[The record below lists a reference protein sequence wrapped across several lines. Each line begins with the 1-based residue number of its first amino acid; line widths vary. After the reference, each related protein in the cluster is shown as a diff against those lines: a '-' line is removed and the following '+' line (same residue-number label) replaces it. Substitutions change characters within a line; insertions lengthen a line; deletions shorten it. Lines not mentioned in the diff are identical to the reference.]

1 LTEAPTIG
9 IGRLLKEG
17 GRFFIPHHQRDY
29 SWTEDQLEQ
38 LFEDILD
45 AEASQHTEYFIGL
58 MVFMDQ
64 EEDERTST
72 ILDGQQRLAS
82 TIIILSAIRTWLRG
96 QGYST
101 DADQIQQEYIA
112 SREFGEQ
119 DWEPNLVLNAS
130 NNDTFERRVVRDS
143 AVEDVKREL
152 QGLNRYD
159 PNRRLLEAIVYYRTC
174 VEGLGNSSHSIAA
187 GAERLFRLLR
197 YIRDSVKVVRL
208 SVPNEANA
216 YTVFETLNDR
226 GLDLSVLDL
235 IKNHLFGKAGNQA
248 SLRHMQ
254 GQWAQMTGNLT
265 DVRADDFIKA
275 WWISRYGR
283 IQNPHLFGRFRARVP
298 SRSEARAASKDM
310 LATSEKYA
318 ALGVPDDP
326 IWRQYSSET
335 REHVGNLRLIGG
347 QQVHPV
353 MLSALDKFPDREV
366 ERLMRLLEVLIVR
379 YQLIGGGRTGRLEIE
394 VLSKVVD
401 RTP

>member
-1 LTEAPTIG
+1 MTEAPTIG

-130 NNDTFERRVVRDS
+130 NNDTFERRS
-143 AVEDVKREL
+143 CT
-152 QGLNRYD
+152 
-159 PNRRLLEAIVYYRTC
+159 RLCCRGCEA
-174 VEGLGNSSHSIAA
+174 
-187 GAERLFRLLR
+187 
-197 YIRDSVKVVRL
+197 
-208 SVPNEANA
+208 
-216 YTVFETLNDR
+216 
-226 GLDLSVLDL
+226 
-235 IKNHLFGKAGNQA
+235 
-248 SLRHMQ
+248 
-254 GQWAQMTGNLT
+254 
-265 DVRADDFIKA
+265 
-275 WWISRYGR
+275 
-283 IQNPHLFGRFRARVP
+283 
-298 SRSEARAASKDM
+298 
-310 LATSEKYA
+310 
-318 ALGVPDDP
+318 
-326 IWRQYSSET
+326 
-335 REHVGNLRLIGG
+335 
-347 QQVHPV
+347 
-353 MLSALDKFPDREV
+353 
-366 ERLMRLLEVLIVR
+366 
-379 YQLIGGGRTGRLEIE
+379 
-394 VLSKVVD
+394 
-401 RTP
+401 